1 MPSKRLGGILAWVT
15 SPPSERRAALVALA
29 AELFAERGYRATTVR
44 EIAEAAGVL
53 SGSLYHHF
61 DSKESII
68 DELLSSYLDELLAQ
82 YRAIVSEGGGSID
95 VLSRLV
101 QAAFSSF
108 DRHRAAITV
117 FQNEREYL
125 LNFPRF
131 SYLAKSEQA
140 VGRIWMKVIRE
151 GISSGEL
158 RADLDAKLA
167 HRYIRDAIWVAVR
180 WYRPGGRLSSSQLAE
195 QYLALMLDGMRTPR
209 AAVPAGATAQ
219 RTKRSLG

>member
-1 MPSKRLGGILAWVT
+1 VAQAPAA
-15 SPPSERRAALVALA
+15 PSERRAALVALA

-44 EIAEAAGVL
+44 EIADAAGVL

-68 DELLSSYLDELLAQ
+68 DELLSNYLDDLLAQ
-82 YRAIVSEGGGSID
+82 YRAIVSEGGTSIE
-95 VLSRLV
+95 VLGRLV
-101 QAAFSSF
+101 SAAFGSF

-117 FQNEREYL
+117 FQNERQYL
-125 LNFPRF
+125 LQFPRF
-131 SYLAKSEQA
+131 AYLSKSEQA
-140 VGRIWMKVIRE
+140 VSRIWMKVIRE
-151 GISSGEL
+151 GISTGEL
-158 RADLDAKLA
+158 RTDLDAKLA

-195 QYLALMLDGMRTPR
+195 QYLTLMLDGMRAPETAVTP
-209 AAVPAGATAQ
+209 V

>member
-1 MPSKRLGGILAWVT
+1 VS
-15 SPPSERRAALVALA
+15 SPPSPSPPRRPGRGRPEAEGSERRAALVALA

-82 YRAIVSEGGGSID
+82 YRAIVSEGGSGVD

-101 QAAFSSF
+101 HAAFSSF

-125 LNFPRF
+125 LNYPRF

-140 VGRIWMKVIRE
+140 VSRLWMRVIRK
-151 GISSGEL
+151 GIAGGEL
-158 RADLDAKLA
+158 RTDLDPKLA
-167 HRYIRDAIWVAVR
+167 HRFIRDAIWVSVR
-180 WYRPGGRLSSSQLAE
+180 WYQPGGRFTSSQLADH
-195 QYLALMLDGMRTPR
+195 YLTLMLDGMRSR
-209 AAVPAGATAQ
+209 AATPTLG
-219 RTKRSLG
+219 TKRSLG

>member
-1 MPSKRLGGILAWVT
+1 MAATRRPARSRSEPEG
-15 SPPSERRAALVALA
+15 SERRAALVELA

-44 EIAEAAGVL
+44 EIADAAGVL

-82 YRAIVSEGGGSID
+82 YRAIVAEGGGSIE

-101 QAAFSSF
+101 HAAFSSF

-117 FQNEREYL
+117 FQNERQYL

-131 SYLAKSEQA
+131 GYLAKGEQA
-140 VGRIWMKVIRE
+140 VGRLWMKVIRE
-151 GISSGEL
+151 GIAGGEL
-158 RADLDAKLA
+158 RSDLDTKLV
-167 HRYIRDAIWVAVR
+167 HRFIRDAIWVAVR
-180 WYRPGGRLSSSQLAE
+180 WYRPGGRLTSSQLAD
-195 QYLALMLDGMRTPR
+195 QYLTMLLDGMR
-209 AAVPAGATAQ
+209 A
-219 RTKRSLG
+219 

>member
-1 MPSKRLGGILAWVT
+1 MATARRPTRGRPESEG
-15 SPPSERRAALVALA
+15 SERRAALVALA

-44 EIAEAAGVL
+44 EIAESAGVL

-82 YRAIVSEGGGSID
+82 YRAIVSEGGTSIE
-95 VLSRLV
+95 VLGRLV

-117 FQNEREYL
+117 FQNERQYL

-131 SYLAKSEQA
+131 SYLAKTELAFSRLW
-140 VGRIWMKVIRE
+140 GKVIRE
-151 GISSGEL
+151 GIAGGEL
-158 RADLDAKLA
+158 RADLDAKIVQ
-167 HRYIRDAIWVAVR
+167 RFMRDAIWVSVR
-180 WYRPGGRLSSSQLAE
+180 WYRPSGRLTSGQLGE
-195 QYLALMLDGMRTPR
+195 QYLSMLLDGMR
-209 AAVPAGATAQ
+209 A
-219 RTKRSLG
+219 

>member
-1 MPSKRLGGILAWVT
+1 VPSKRLGGILPRVAQAP

-44 EIAEAAGVL
+44 EIADAAGVL

-68 DELLSSYLDELLAQ
+68 DELLSNYLEDLLAQ
-82 YRAIVSEGGGSID
+82 YRAIVSEGGSSIQ

-101 QAAFSSF
+101 RAAFGSF

-117 FQNEREYL
+117 FQNERQYL
-125 LNFPRF
+125 LQFPRF
-131 SYLAKSEQA
+131 AYLAKNEQA
-140 VGRIWMKVIRE
+140 VSRIWMKVIRE

-158 RADLDAKLA
+158 RGDLDPKVA

-180 WYRPGGRLSSSQLAE
+180 WYRPGGRLSSSQLAD
-195 QYLALMLDGMRTPR
+195 QYLTLMLDGMRAPET
-209 AAVPAGATAQ
+209 AVTTY

>member
-1 MPSKRLGGILAWVT
+1 LGGILARV
-15 SPPSERRAALVALA
+15 SQPSAPPSERRAALVSLA

-82 YRAIVSEGGGSID
+82 YRAIASEGGSSVE

-101 QAAFSSF
+101 QAAFGSF

-117 FQNEREYL
+117 FQNERQYL
-125 LNFPRF
+125 LQFPRF

-140 VGRIWMKVIRE
+140 VTRIWMKVIRE
-151 GISSGEL
+151 GVTSGEL
-158 RADLDAKLA
+158 RGDLDPKLA

-180 WYRPGGRLSSSQLAE
+180 WYRPGGRLSSGQLAD
-195 QYLALMLDGMRTPR
+195 QYLSLMLDGMRAPETVVTPH
-209 AAVPAGATAQ
+209 

>member
-1 MPSKRLGGILAWVT
+1 VT
-15 SPPSERRAALVALA
+15 QPPAPPSERRAALVALA

-82 YRAIVSEGGGSID
+82 YRAIVSEGGSSID
-95 VLSRLV
+95 VLGRLV
-101 QAAFSSF
+101 HAAFGSF

-117 FQNEREYL
+117 FQNERSYL
-125 LNFPRF
+125 LQFPRF
-131 SYLAKSEQA
+131 SYLAKNEQA
-140 VGRIWMKVIRE
+140 VSRIWMKVIRE
-151 GISSGEL
+151 GIASGDL
-158 RADLDAKLA
+158 RDDLDPKLA
-167 HRYIRDAIWVAVR
+167 HRYVRDAIWVAVR
-180 WYRPGGRLSSSQLAE
+180 WYRPGGRLSSSQLAD
-195 QYLALMLDGMRTPR
+195 QYLTLMLDGMRARETSVAP
-209 AAVPAGATAQ
+209 V

>member
-1 MPSKRLGGILAWVT
+1 VT
-15 SPPSERRAALVALA
+15 QPPAPPSERRAALVALA

-82 YRAIVSEGGGSID
+82 YRAIVSEGGSSID
-95 VLSRLV
+95 VLGRLV
-101 QAAFSSF
+101 HAAFGSF

-117 FQNEREYL
+117 FQNERSYL
-125 LNFPRF
+125 LQFPRF
-131 SYLAKSEQA
+131 AYLAKNEQA
-140 VGRIWMKVIRE
+140 VSRIWMKVIRE
-151 GISSGEL
+151 GVASGDL
-158 RADLDAKLA
+158 RDDLDPKLA
-167 HRYIRDAIWVAVR
+167 HRYVRDAIWVAVR
-180 WYRPGGRLSSSQLAE
+180 WYRPGGRLSSSQLAD
-195 QYLALMLDGMRTPR
+195 QYLTLMLDGMRARETSVAP
-209 AAVPAGATAQ
+209 V

>member
-1 MPSKRLGGILAWVT
+1 
-15 SPPSERRAALVALA
+15 
-29 AELFAERGYRATTVR
+29 
-44 EIAEAAGVL
+44 VL

-68 DELLSSYLDELLAQ
+68 DELLSNYLDELLAQ
-82 YRAIVSEGGGSID
+82 YRAIVSEGGSSIQ
-95 VLSRLV
+95 VLGRLV
-101 QAAFSSF
+101 RAAFSSF

-117 FQNEREYL
+117 FQNERQYL

-131 SYLAKSEQA
+131 AYLAKNEQA
-140 VGRIWMKVIRE
+140 VSRIWMKVIRE

-158 RADLDAKLA
+158 RRDLDPKLA

-195 QYLALMLDGMRTPR
+195 QYLTLMLDGMRTP
-209 AAVPAGATAQ
+209 APGVSPGVTPQ